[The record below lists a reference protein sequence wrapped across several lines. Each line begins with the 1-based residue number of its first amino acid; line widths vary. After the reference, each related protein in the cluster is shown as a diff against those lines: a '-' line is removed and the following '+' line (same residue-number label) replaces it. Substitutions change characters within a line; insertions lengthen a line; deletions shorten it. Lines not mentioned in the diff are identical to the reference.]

1 MEEFSPTI
9 PSIMYYLESLRFK
22 RSSRSRQDKIQ
33 LALYQDDLE
42 DIQCPHCKSKNY
54 YLHGFCYRNALLAN
68 QENTLR
74 RVRIQVQRYR
84 CKDCRKTY
92 VMGCE
97 KIGLRKYQRRN
108 DRCNKLML
116 KDCADGQTNKCI
128 AKRYGVCESTV
139 EHQLHRT
146 TQKLVKQQLNYPL
159 PRVLGID
166 EHKIHKGGKYAI
178 TLVDLAHHRVYDVI
192 QTKSKKALEQ
202 YLRAKAGCEEVQV
215 VCMDLCSMFRSVVTR
230 LLPHAKIV
238 TDRFHVIRLINKSL
252 HDYIKAI
259 APEKRWKR
267 GCGHLLNKRRETL
280 TDRQKERLDELLST
294 DSSFKLAYDFTQRLR
309 SLLNLKALTRQA
321 CRKPLRELTQMLD
334 DLRHTAHH
342 IWRRLANTLS
352 QWFVPIICMWR
363 FTRSN
368 GITEG
373 FHRKMKLI
381 QRRAYGFRNFQNYRL
396 RVLLECSR
404 LFNKNSSFHK
414 NLR

>member
-1 MEEFSPTI
+1 MEEISPTI
-9 PSIMYYLESLRFK
+9 PSVVFLKYLHFR
-22 RSSRSRQDKIQ
+22 RSSHSCQGKIHY
-33 LALYQDDLE
+33 ALYQDNLE

-54 YLHGFCYRNALLAN
+54 YRHGAYHRDALLAN
-68 QENTLR
+68 HENTLR

-84 CKDCRKTY
+84 CKDCRKTF

-108 DRCNKLML
+108 ERCNKLML

-128 AKRYGVCESTV
+128 ARRYGVCESTV

-166 EHKIHKGGKYAI
+166 EHKIHKGAKYAI

-192 QTKSKKALEQ
+192 ETKSKKALER
-202 YLRAKAGCEEVQV
+202 YLRAKAGRMEVQV

-230 LLPHAKIV
+230 LLPRAKIV

-259 APEKRWKR
+259 APGQRWKR
-267 GCGHLLNKRRETL
+267 GYAHLLCKRRETL
-280 TDRQKERLDELLST
+280 TDKQKERLDELLGM
-294 DSSFKLAYDFTQRLR
+294 DSSFKLAYDFTQRLC
-309 SLLNLKALTRQA
+309 SLLNLKSLTKEA
-321 CRKPLRELTQMLD
+321 CRKPLHELTQMLD
-334 DLRHTAHH
+334 DLRHTAHD
-342 IWRRLANTLS
+342 IWRRLAKTLS
-352 QWFVPIICMWR
+352 QWFVPIIRMWR

-404 LFNKNSSFHK
+404 LFHKNPSFHK
-414 NLR
+414 NLG